1 MNGLEQV
8 FGRGSIIG
16 QQLGLQAFNQ
26 QQDNQALEGAGALQ
40 KMFQAEQ
47 MNPLKLAEQGHIN
60 NQYEALLPGH
70 QADSSMKV
78 RKNSLEEEFMP
89 QERVAKQ
96 SGYDTKLSE
105 DQVSQIKNF
114 AQKLAFHPDPKMRE
128 LGASILENDADVIRD
143 KSKQKYMGDRQM
155 ELARLNGSIQGGLL
169 DRQIAAGRF
178 ADHSGGGKGPTG
190 DLVTDL
196 TAELAK
202 QKKASEKHNT
212 LIDYSNRAANAG
224 NLELAG
230 ELMRRAEAL
239 RPQALAELRAVAAPN
254 KAALG
259 ELGIQATPD
268 INIAP
273 AQQTAPAAP
282 KQYTPGQTYTGKTGT
297 YQYVGGDPK
306 NPQSWKK
313 VN

>member
-1 MNGLEQV
+1 MPLGQYFDN
-8 FGRGSIIG
+8 RSIIG

-26 QQDNQALEGAGALQ
+26 QQDNEALQ
-40 KMFQAEQ
+40 GATSLQQMFQNEQ
-47 MNPLKLAEQGHIN
+47 MNPLKVQQQSLD
-60 NQYEALLPGH
+60 NQTAQAQLPGI
-70 QADSSMKV
+70 QATSGMLQ

-155 ELARLNGSIQGGLL
+155 ELARLNGSIQGSLL

-190 DLVTDL
+190 DLAVDL
-196 TAELAK
+196 EATLAK

-224 NLELAG
+224 NLELAAAF
-230 ELMRRAEAL
+230 MRRAEAL
-239 RPQALAELRAVAAPN
+239 RPQALAELRATPTPG
-254 KAALG
+254 KANLPALG
-259 ELGIQATPD
+259 VDANPD
-268 INIAP
+268 VNIAP
-273 AQQTAPAAP
+273 PGATPAPSGPKAP
-282 KQYTPGQTYTGKTGT
+282 PQ
-297 YQYVGGDPK
+297 VGEVRGGYKFKGGNPADPK
-306 NPQSWKK
+306 SWEKQ
-313 VN
+313 